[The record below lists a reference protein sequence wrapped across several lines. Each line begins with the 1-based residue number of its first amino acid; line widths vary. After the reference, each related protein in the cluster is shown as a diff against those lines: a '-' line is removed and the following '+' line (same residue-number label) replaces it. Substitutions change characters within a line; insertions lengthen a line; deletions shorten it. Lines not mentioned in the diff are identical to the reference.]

1 MKKTYFLFLLLAVLL
16 ISLPTGLDAQTRN
29 RKNQGS
35 SKVDKYF
42 DESQGI
48 AHRLWY
54 GGGFNLGFSGSN
66 LINVFNIGISPMVG
80 FKLID
85 PVSIGPRFSF
95 QYTSVKGLASDNNIR
110 KVQPLSYSAG
120 LFTRYKFLPMI
131 FAQVEY
137 EYENSEYPLITG
149 VNGVLVWDNTTQ
161 EVATVREARDNVY
174 VGLGYTSG
182 LGYGTLGYEIM
193 LLYNILEPEDS
204 LDLPFSIRFGLTF
217 GF

>member
-1 MKKTYFLFLLLAVLL
+1 MKKSYFIFLLLAALF
-16 ISLPTGLDAQTRN
+16 ISLPNDVEAQSRKRKKN
-29 RKNQGS
+29 RT

-54 GGGFNLGFSGSN
+54 GGGFNLGFNGNN
-66 LINVFNIGISPMVG
+66 LFNVFNIGVSPMVG

-85 PVSIGPRFSF
+85 QVSVGPRVSF
-95 QYTSVKGLASDNNIR
+95 QYTSVKGIATDNNIR
-110 KVQPLSYSAG
+110 RVQPLSYSAG
-120 LFTRYKFLPMI
+120 LFARYKFLPMI

-137 EYENSEYPLITG
+137 EYENSEYPLI
-149 VNGVLVWDNTTQ
+149 NGFNGALVWDNTLQ

-174 VGLGYTSG
+174 IGLGYTSG
-182 LGYGTLGYEIM
+182 LGFGTFGYEIM
-193 LLYNILEPEDS
+193 LLYNVLEPEDS
-204 LDLPFSIRFGLTF
+204 LDLPFSLRFGFTY